1 MTEQSKS
8 RQIKS
13 MRQQNKVKLLISQ
26 GLALHKNEKFEKA
39 QAIYEQVLSIE
50 ANHFDALNLL
60 GDLSVQTKKY
70 TKAIDFLNK
79 ALQINPHH
87 AASYSNHGI
96 ALKELMRFEE
106 ALASFDKAIS
116 IKPDF
121 ALAYSNR
128 GIVLKELKHF
138 QDALASFDKAICIK
152 ADYADAH
159 SNRGNTLQEL
169 DRYDEALISYDK
181 AININSDYSE
191 AYFNRGNLLKKLNR
205 FDEAITSYENAL
217 SINPNFIKAQ
227 YELATLGVGEKPKVM
242 PRDSVVSLFD
252 NYADRFDDHLVG
264 VLDYQTPTI
273 LFDQYKHYNTLKIKK
288 LLDLGCGTG
297 LSGDVFRNSADNMIG
312 VDLSEGMLSKAK
324 LKQIYTKL
332 VCEDILHFLEK
343 QNDKFELIICAD
355 VFVYIG
361 ELKDIFFHITSSLE
375 EKGFFSFSIEN
386 SQSVSYELKITGRYG
401 HGLSYI
407 KEIAKSNN
415 LSILDIHEIN
425 LRKDKG
431 RFVSGAAILLQK

>member
-1 MTEQSKS
+1 MSQQK
-8 RQIKS
+8 IKF
-13 MRQQNKVKLLISQ
+13 LISQ
-26 GLALHKNEKFEKA
+26 GLALHQNKKFEEA

-50 ANHFDALNLL
+50 SNHFDALNLL
-60 GDLSVQTKKY
+60 GALSVQNKKY
-70 TKAIDFLNK
+70 TKAIECLNK

-96 ALKELMRFEE
+96 ALKEFMRFEE

-128 GIVLKELKHF
+128 GIVLKQLKRFEEALTSYDRAISIKADYADAYSNRGNALEELERYEE
-138 QDALASFDKAICIK
+138 ALASFDKAI
-152 ADYADAH
+152 
-159 SNRGNTLQEL
+159 S
-169 DRYDEALISYDK
+169 
-181 AININSDYSE
+181 INPDNAE
-191 AYFNRGNLLKKLNR
+191 TYFNSGNLLKKLNR
-205 FDEAITSYENAL
+205 LDDAITSYENAL

-227 YELATLGVGEKPKVM
+227 YELATLGVGGKPKVM

-252 NYADRFDDHLVG
+252 NYADRFDDHLVRI
-264 VLDYQTPTI
+264 LDYHTPTI
-273 LFDQYKHYNTLKIKK
+273 LFDQYKRHNTLKVKK

-297 LSGDVFRNSADNMIG
+297 LFGDVFRNSADNMIG
-312 VDLSEGMLSKAK
+312 VDLSEGMLSKAR

-361 ELKDIFFHITSSLE
+361 ELKDVFFYITSSLE

-386 SQSVSYELKITGRYG
+386 SQSVSYELKTTGRYG

-415 LSILDIHEIN
+415 LSILDIQEISI
-425 LRKDKG
+425 RKDKG
-431 RFVSGAAILLQK
+431 IYVSGSAILLQK